1 MGDVGTELGREG
13 GGDTLVIK
21 TRHVEGMKRE
31 AAERNC
37 HNNSLENAQ
46 EQKRFSKHCSFSTER
61 NQSSF

>member
-1 MGDVGTELGREG
+1 MAYVGAELGRK
-13 GGDTLVIK
+13 GGDGMLVVK

-46 EQKRFSKHCSFSTER
+46 EQTCFSKHCSFSTER